1 MNKETLS
8 HIKPKRTPEQIA
20 VEGRSPNRG
29 ERVRLERIRRRTKG
43 RKETFVEEKRLGKTD
58 EEAAAII
65 LTPLERVLQWQRYDI
80 DFGKECREAI
90 DTLRLRA
97 QGGIATLLPQA
108 VEVAEKLLKS
118 GSEKVQLGTV
128 ALVLKGM
135 GVLVEKQENHQ
146 EGPIEHILRV
156 VYDDSDKKRNSSSPE
171 KPSLPPG

>member
-29 ERVRLERIRRRTKG
+29 ERIRLERIRRRTKA

-90 DTLRLRA
+90 ETLRLRA

-118 GSEKVQLGTV
+118 SATRNGGASVEGDGSAGREARESPGG
-128 ALVLKGM
+128 ADRAHF
-135 GVLVEKQENHQ
+135 E
-146 EGPIEHILRV
+146 
-156 VYDDSDKKRNSSSPE
+156 SSI
-171 KPSLPPG
+171 